1 MTKKNEGKEDQSDA
15 GAAAAIAAAAAAYPP
30 GFNSSPEKS
39 CESAVESRRRWRA
52 EEYLRIHLQA
62 WHDKREGQPLSPS
75 QFPMFIPSMAAFAV
89 KLADQLEHELG
100 KEPGPVAIDDPTIGA
115 P

>member
-1 MTKKNEGKEDQSDA
+1 MTKKSEGKEDQSDA
-15 GAAAAIAAAAAAYPP
+15 AAAAAIAAAASAYPVLA
-30 GFNSSPEKS
+30 GSSISPI
-39 CESAVESRRRWRA
+39 ESAADGRRRWRA

-62 WHDKREGQPLSPS
+62 WHDKREGQPLSIQ
-75 QFPMFIPSMAAFAV
+75 QFPMFVPSMAALAV
-89 KLADQLEHELG
+89 ALADQLEHELS